1 MANTK
6 VTGDVIANGTISTVH
21 IADDAITS
29 AKLDSTATGITF
41 ADLAVDTNTLS
52 VDATNNRVGIGTT
65 SPAGDLHVVGAAG
78 SAGRIYVA
86 DTDNGALLV
95 NKSSVKLS

>member
-21 IADDAITS
+21 IADDAITA

-41 ADLAVDTNTLS
+41 ADLAVSGNSTL
-52 VDATNNRVGIGTT
+52 T
-65 SPAGDLHVVGAAG
+65 G
-78 SAGRIYVA
+78 SCM
-86 DTDNGALLV
+86 
-95 NKSSVKLS
+95 